1 VPPPDQCFGTTD
13 QKRLGIDDWLIVQF
27 KLVQLNRATQLILK
41 GVARARRHAHFW
53 IKEAIP
59 ISSGRLVAAQSRQN
73 VCFSKRRLESR
84 CNFPQE
90 RIANGMTQG
99 VIDVL
104 EPVEIQQ
111 QHGELVA
118 APAMSRNRVLDSVH
132 DRQAIWQAC
141 QNIVVGHKCDT
152 LLGLFFS
159 VTSSMTTMRCLAT
172 PWLSEATIRLVARM
186 RVSPCGISIS

>member
-59 ISSGRLVAAQSRQN
+59 ISSGRLCTIEGQIRHFHETVGIGCMLRRESNADACCNVDLVAFDIKRPGDDFDNAVGKSTRVATLIIFPVLDNGELVAAQSRQN

-118 APAMSRNRVLDSVH
+118 APAM
-132 DRQAIWQAC
+132 
-141 QNIVVGHKCDT
+141 
-152 LLGLFFS
+152 
-159 VTSSMTTMRCLAT
+159 
-172 PWLSEATIRLVARM
+172 
-186 RVSPCGISIS
+186 

>member
-1 VPPPDQCFGTTD
+1 MPPPDQCFGTTD

-59 ISSGRLVAAQSRQN
+59 ISSGRLVAA
-73 VCFSKRRLESR
+73 L
-84 CNFPQE
+84 
-90 RIANGMTQG
+90 
-99 VIDVL
+99 L
-104 EPVEIQQ
+104 EPVGIQQ